1 VADDSR
7 PGSEAAG
14 PALARP
20 MLEWLEH
27 LDSGRRYSPHTLAA
41 YRRDL
46 AHLAELAQDVPLERL
61 SQGHV
66 RRYLG
71 QLHAQGMSP
80 RSLARLLASW
90 RGFYQWW
97 APRVGMP
104 GNPAAGVRGP
114 KTPRGLPKALSVDQ
128 AQALLDRPAP
138 VAAEAAGQSAAQRRA
153 VALRDTAMF
162 ELFYSSG
169 LRLSELVGLDKA
181 YAREAGYE
189 SSSWLDL
196 AEAEVNV
203 LGKGSKRRIV
213 PVGSQACAALRAWL
227 DARPVLAAGNAG
239 GDAHALFVGLRGRR
253 ISARV
258 VQVQLA
264 RRGQAAGVP
273 THVHPH
279 VLRHSFASHV
289 LQSAEDL
296 RAVQEMLGHAS
307 ISTTQIYTRLDFQH
321 LAKVY
326 DKAHPRAGRTGQGK
340 KDKSR

>member
-1 VADDSR
+1 MAAATPGADHA
-7 PGSEAAG
+7 EAALG
-14 PALARP
+14 QP
-20 MLEWLEH
+20 MREWLEH
-27 LDSGRRYSPHTLAA
+27 LNSGRRYSLHTLAA

-46 AHLAELAQDVPLERL
+46 ARLVELAGGLPLERI
-61 SQGHV
+61 SQGHI

-97 APRVGMP
+97 APRAGMP

-114 KTPRGLPKALSVDQ
+114 KAPRGLPKALSVDQ
-128 AQALLDRPAP
+128 AQALLDH
-138 VAAEAAGQSAAQRRA
+138 AAASAQTAGGDDARQQA
-153 VALRDTAMF
+153 VALRDLAMF

-169 LRLSELVGLDKA
+169 LRLSELVDLDVA
-181 YAREAGYE
+181 YVREPGYE
-189 SSSWLDL
+189 SSSWLEL
-196 AEAEVNV
+196 AEAQVSV
-203 LGKGSKRRIV
+203 LGKGSKRRVV
-213 PVGSQACAALRAWL
+213 PVGSKACEALRAWL
-227 DARPVLAAGNAG
+227 EVRPLLAGGARG
-239 GDAHALFVGLRGRR
+239 GDAHALFVGLRGKR

-258 VQVQLA
+258 VQAQLA
-264 RRGQAAGVP
+264 KRGQAAGVP

-326 DKAHPRAGRTGQGK
+326 DKAHPRAGRARKG
-340 KDKSR
+340 DE

>member
-1 VADDSR
+1 
-7 PGSEAAG
+7 
-14 PALARP
+14 

-27 LDSGRRYSPHTLAA
+27 LSSGRRYSPHTLAA

-46 AHLAELAQDVPLERL
+46 AHLVELADGLPLERI

-71 QLHAQGMSP
+71 LLHARGMSP

-97 APRVGMP
+97 APRAGMP

-114 KTPRGLPKALSVDQ
+114 KAPRGLPKALSVDQ
-128 AQALLDRPAP
+128 AQALLDHAPAVVP
-138 VAAEAAGQSAAQRRA
+138 ETAGQSAEQRRA
-153 VALRDTAMF
+153 IALRDTAMF

-169 LRLSELVGLDKA
+169 LRLSELVGLDMA

-196 AEAEVNV
+196 AEAEVSV

-213 PVGSQACAALRAWL
+213 PVGSQACEAIRAWL
-227 DARPVLAAGNAG
+227 AARPVLAAGARG

-253 ISARV
+253 ISTRV
-258 VQVQLA
+258 VQAQLA
-264 RRGQAAGVP
+264 KRGQAAGVP

-326 DKAHPRAGRTGQGK
+326 DKAHPRAGRTR
-340 KDKSR
+340 KDEK